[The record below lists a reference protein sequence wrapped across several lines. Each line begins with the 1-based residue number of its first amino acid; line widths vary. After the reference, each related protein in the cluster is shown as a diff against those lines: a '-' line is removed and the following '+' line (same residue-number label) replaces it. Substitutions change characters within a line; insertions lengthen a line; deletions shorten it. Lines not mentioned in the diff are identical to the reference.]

1 MNNAVSE
8 AIYHALHEA
17 DDLADDSPSRTRLWL
32 AIWEHAT
39 TRRRAAVVPRGS
51 TLRVPV
57 THEYA
62 SVELIAAWEWLIANE
77 RAARAMTPEQL
88 HAAVRGVATRSHRGS
103 ARAAM
108 ADALC
113 GVTNVPAGTRVD
125 VYDIDDDAVDRLAS

>member
-1 MNNAVSE
+1 MNSAVSD
-8 AIYHALHEA
+8 AIYNALQEA
-17 DDLADDSPSRTRLWL
+17 DDLANDSPSRTRLWI

-39 TRRRAAVVPRGS
+39 TRHHAEVVPRGS
-51 TLRVPV
+51 TLRVLV

-62 SVELIAAWEWLIANE
+62 STELIAAWEWLIGNE

-113 GVTNVPAGTRVD
+113 GLTNVPAGTRVD
-125 VYDIDDDAVDRLAS
+125 VYDIDEAVDRLAS

>member
-1 MNNAVSE
+1 MDNFVSD
-8 AIYHALHEA
+8 AIQSALHEA
-17 DDLADDSPSRTRLWL
+17 ADLANDSPSRTRLWL

-39 TRRRAAVVPRGS
+39 TRHRAEVVPRGS
-51 TLRVPV
+51 TLRVLV

-62 SVELIAAWEWLIANE
+62 STELIAAWEWLIGNE

-113 GVTNVPAGTRVD
+113 GLTNVPAGTRVD
-125 VYDIDDDAVDRLAS
+125 IYDIDEAVDSLAS